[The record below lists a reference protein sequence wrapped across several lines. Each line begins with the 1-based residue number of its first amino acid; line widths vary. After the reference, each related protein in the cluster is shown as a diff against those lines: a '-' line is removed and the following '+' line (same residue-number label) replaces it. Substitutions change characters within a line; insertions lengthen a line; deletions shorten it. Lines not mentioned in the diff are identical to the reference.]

1 MKKKII
7 ILLLILFPIITII
20 FSKNIY
26 HILPKEV
33 KYNIK
38 TQFIKSYNSLSNNS
52 KLLIRILG
60 LEPFGQLQSRYKRNN
75 PKIENLNNDYNVK
88 FLPETQFGNFNL
100 SLSKINFK
108 SKSVIKNDS
117 GYSFFKPF
125 YLEIYDENILIIN
138 SNGEILFSPLSNL
151 DNPKNENLNTKLI
164 KSDLKVFKIMGTLIY
179 KNIIFISYLS
189 MNDSCQ
195 QYNIVSAEI
204 NFTNMEFKNFFTS
217 DTCGLNINAGRMK
230 IYNHEGELGLLATLG
245 GEKLNQPSNQPQDLN
260 SDIGKILFINL
271 DNKKK
276 IIFSLGHRNPQ
287 GLLVEND
294 TILSTE
300 HGPAGGDEINKII
313 FGKNY
318 GWPISSYGKQYS
330 HVKQNIKKKYLK
342 SHSDYGF
349 EEPIYSFIPSIGISQ
364 IIKIPNRFSKDWED
378 NFLLASLNG
387 ASLYRIKFDEAFDSI
402 IYIEKIFINR
412 RIRDLKYSKKN
423 NAIILALEDWQEIGV
438 LKPVLDN

>member
-26 HILPKEV
+26 HLLPKEV
-33 KYNIK
+33 KFNIK

-88 FLPETQFGNFNL
+88 FLPETQFGDFNL
-100 SLSKINFK
+100 SLLKINFERK
-108 SKSVIKNDS
+108 NVIKNDS

-138 SNGEILFSPLSNL
+138 NNGEILFSPVSNL
-151 DNPKNENLNTKLI
+151 NNPKNETLNTKLI
-164 KSDLKVFKIMGTLIY
+164 KSNLNVYKIMGTLIY
-179 KNIIFISYLS
+179 KNIIFVSYLS

-195 QYNIVSAEI
+195 QYNIVSAKI
-204 NFTNMEFKNFFTS
+204 NFTNMKFKNFFTS
-217 DTCGLNINAGRMK
+217 DACGLNINAGRMK
-230 IYNHEGELGLLATLG
+230 IYNHKGELGLLSTLG

-318 GWPISSYGKQYS
+318 GWPISSYGKQYT
-330 HVKQNIKKKYLK
+330 HVERNIEKKYLK

-349 EEPIYSFIPSIGISQ
+349 QEPIYSFLPSIGISQ
-364 IIKIPNRFSKDWED
+364 IIKIPNEFSKDWNN

-387 ASLYRIKFDEAFDSI
+387 ASLYRIQFSETFDRI

-438 LKPVLDN
+438 LKPALDN

>member
-151 DNPKNENLNTKLI
+151 DNPKIENLNTKLI

-179 KNIIFISYLS
+179 KNIISFSYI
-189 MNDSCQ
+189 
-195 QYNIVSAEI
+195 YK
-204 NFTNMEFKNFFTS
+204 FT
-217 DTCGLNINAGRMK
+217 L
-230 IYNHEGELGLLATLG
+230 
-245 GEKLNQPSNQPQDLN
+245 DL
-260 SDIGKILFINL
+260 
-271 DNKKK
+271 
-276 IIFSLGHRNPQ
+276 FS
-287 GLLVEND
+287 
-294 TILSTE
+294 
-300 HGPAGGDEINKII
+300 
-313 FGKNY
+313 
-318 GWPISSYGKQYS
+318 
-330 HVKQNIKKKYLK
+330 
-342 SHSDYGF
+342 
-349 EEPIYSFIPSIGISQ
+349 
-364 IIKIPNRFSKDWED
+364 
-378 NFLLASLNG
+378 
-387 ASLYRIKFDEAFDSI
+387 
-402 IYIEKIFINR
+402 
-412 RIRDLKYSKKN
+412 
-423 NAIILALEDWQEIGV
+423 
-438 LKPVLDN
+438 

>member
-26 HILPKEV
+26 HLLPKEV
-33 KYNIK
+33 KFNIK

-88 FLPETQFGNFNL
+88 FLPETQFGDFNL
-100 SLSKINFK
+100 SLLKINFERK
-108 SKSVIKNDS
+108 NVIKNDS

-138 SNGEILFSPLSNL
+138 NNGEILFSPVSNL
-151 DNPKNENLNTKLI
+151 NNPKNETLNTKLI
-164 KSDLKVFKIMGTLIY
+164 KSNLNVYKIMGTLIY
-179 KNIIFISYLS
+179 KNIIFVSYLS

-195 QYNIVSAEI
+195 QYNIVSAKI
-204 NFTNMEFKNFFTS
+204 NFTNMKFKNFFTS
-217 DTCGLNINAGRMK
+217 DACGLNINAGRMK
-230 IYNHEGELGLLATLG
+230 IYNHKGELGLLSTLG

-271 DNKKK
+271 DNRKK

-287 GLLVEND
+287 GLLIEND

-313 FGKNY
+313 FGENY

-330 HVKQNIKKKYLK
+330 HIKKNIEKKYFK

-349 EEPIYSFIPSIGISQ
+349 QEPIYSFVPSIGISQ
-364 IIKIPNRFSKDWED
+364 IIKIPNGFSKDWKN

-387 ASLYRIKFDEAFDSI
+387 ASLYRIKFDESFNSI
-402 IYIEKIFINR
+402 IYIEKIFINK

>member
-7 ILLLILFPIITII
+7 IIIFLVLTII
-20 FSKNIY
+20 LTLNLKSIY
-26 HILPKEV
+26 NILPKEA

-38 TQFIKSYNSLSNNS
+38 TKFIKNYNNLSNNS

-88 FLPETQFGNFNL
+88 FLPETQFGDFDF
-100 SLSKINFK
+100 SLLKINFERK
-108 SKSVIKNDS
+108 NVIKNDS

-125 YLEIYDENILIIN
+125 YLEVYDENIIIIN
-138 SNGEILFSPLSNL
+138 NNSEILFSPVSNL
-151 DNPKNENLNTKLI
+151 NNPKNEILNTKLI
-164 KSDLKVFKIMGTLIY
+164 KSNLNVYKIMGTLIY
-179 KNIIFISYLS
+179 KNIIFVSYLS

-204 NFTNMEFKNFFTS
+204 NFTNMKFKNFFTS
-217 DTCGLNINAGRMK
+217 DACGLNLNAGRMK
-230 IYNHEGELGLLATLG
+230 IYNHKGELGLLTTLG
-245 GEKLNQPSNQPQDLN
+245 GEKINQPSNQPQNLN

-271 DNKKK
+271 DNRKK

-287 GLLVEND
+287 GLLIEND
-294 TILSTE
+294 IILSTE

-330 HVKQNIKKKYLK
+330 HVKKNIKKKYFK

-349 EEPIYSFIPSIGISQ
+349 QEPIYSFVPSIGISQ
-364 IIKIPNRFSKDWED
+364 IIKIPNGFSKDWEN

-387 ASLYRIKFDEAFDSI
+387 ASLYRIKFDETFNSI

-438 LKPVLDN
+438 LKPILDN